1 MAGIPLSEDRL
12 KQMKAS
18 LAYHLSRAPPEAP
31 IAIRMEEA
39 LQADG
44 TVNPK
49 LKHDTLLAEFN
60 AQKRAPQGIKT
71 MPVFLKHKKLE
82 WLRSERYGTLAGLI
96 TPGARTQG
104 GMDRVMMVEDDT
116 QRHLFTKWRL
126 NKMINS
132 ARCRQCDAKLTR
144 KCIRNCPRFLGN
156 VFIPRDLIPTE
167 EQRQAGLSPVDI
179 ALNKQLWDDA
189 YALIAP
195 LLEA

>member
-1 MAGIPLSEDRL
+1 MAGIPLAEDRL